1 MTAGQVMTVSLSR
14 SSGQRFRQ
22 PNNRRAQV
30 SIHEFPP
37 DLFSQ
42 TQRGHGA
49 ITVHALVVIYMFAA
63 LAIVCDDYFVPSLEK
78 ISEELD
84 EEVLPSGR
92 GCTRNRS
99 APHQRCCGKGCGRFP
114 RNLGLSDDV
123 AGATFMAAGSSAP
136 ELFTSII
143 GVFIAKGDV
152 GLGTIVGSAVFNILF
167 VIGLCGLFAG
177 IIVPLT
183 WWPLFRDTAAYLV
196 SIITLIFV
204 IEDGIVTC
212 NYCKIVSFPLHR
224 YESLVMLLEYTAYIF
239 FMGFNPQVVG
249 WLQRRKMRKQGNA
262 VQHTE
267 DTNKRNSILM
277 SERSASDSKTPSP
290 THKPLMVDEIIQ
302 QSPRKLNFH
311 DAGFRVMM
319 THHFK
324 PETRLRAAARVLVL
338 EMQEQARVQKLR
350 EQKCQRQLQ
359 LQQQQQTLQY
369 QGQNQH
375 DSQQTLEVLD
385 GLMSGGTSSAVSRS
399 QSTKSSIGGDVPEV
413 VVTTTYG
420 LDPPGGIPN
429 GLAPQTPITTH
440 DSDSATQSLAD
451 GDLHSDELE
460 PGGIC
465 EIPDDLSGKF
475 RWAVMLPCSL
485 ILCITCPDVRKR
497 RWEKWFIVTFMMSI
511 FWIFIFSYIMVFMAT
526 IIAYTLGIPD
536 TITGITLLAA
546 GTSVPDAMA
555 SLIVARQGLGDMA
568 VSNSIGSNVF
578 DILLGLGLPWFLK
591 TTIVS
596 WGGSVAI
603 NSRGMIYSVGL
614 LFGTV
619 VLMILGIHC
628 NKWRLTRPLGISAMF
643 TYLVFLVFAV
653 CIECN
658 VFVYVNPPLCPE

>member
-1 MTAGQVMTVSLSR
+1 MVRRRARRSSLLGKLFFICTVLFVFSTVSYFGRDGAEKIPGPFTDVRQQPFLHRLLLSMPTNR
-14 SSGQRFRQ
+14 SGGNDSECT
-22 PNNRRAQV
+22 PLT
-30 SIHEFPP
+30 IHEFPP

-42 TQRGHGA
+42 IQRRHGA
-49 ITVHALVVIYMFAA
+49 IIVHTLVVIYMFAA

-78 ISEELD
+78 ISE
-84 EEVLPSGR
+84 
-92 GCTRNRS
+92 
-99 APHQRCCGKGCGRFP
+99 
-114 RNLGLSDDV
+114 NLGLSDDV

-204 IEDGIVTC
+204 IQDGNVTW
-212 NYCKIVSFPLHR
+212 
-224 YESLVMLLEYTAYIF
+224 YESLVMLIEYTAYIF
-239 FMGFNPQVVG
+239 FMGFNPQVVA

-338 EMQEQARVQKLR
+338 E
-350 EQKCQRQLQ
+350 
-359 LQQQQQTLQY
+359 
-369 QGQNQH
+369 
-375 DSQQTLEVLD
+375 
-385 GLMSGGTSSAVSRS
+385 AVSRS

-420 LDPPGGIPN
+420 LDPPGGMPN
-429 GLAPQTPITTH
+429 GLAPQTPITAQ

-451 GDLHSDELE
+451 GDLHSEELE

-465 EIPDDLSGKF
+465 DVPDDLSGKF
-475 RWAVMLPCSL
+475 RWVVMLPCAVVL
-485 ILCITCPDVRKR
+485 FVTCPDVRKR
-497 RWEKWFIVTFMMSI
+497 RWERWFIVTFLMSI

-628 NKWRLTRPLGISAMF
+628 NKWRLTRPLGMAAMI
-643 TYLVFLVFAV
+643 TYAVFLVFAV

>member
-1 MTAGQVMTVSLSR
+1 MAYRRRARR
-14 SSGQRFRQ
+14 SSLLGRLFFLCTVLFVFSAVSYLGLDGAERSPGPEHPFTNGRQ
-22 PNNRRAQV
+22 PFLHRLLLSMPTNR
-30 SIHEFPP
+30 SGGNDSECTPLTIHEFPP

-42 TQRGHGA
+42 TQRRHGA
-49 ITVHALVVIYMFAA
+49 IVVHTLVVIYMFAA

-78 ISEELD
+78 ISE
-84 EEVLPSGR
+84 
-92 GCTRNRS
+92 
-99 APHQRCCGKGCGRFP
+99 
-114 RNLGLSDDV
+114 NLGLSDDV

-204 IEDGIVTC
+204 IEDG
-212 NYCKIVSFPLHR
+212 NVSW

-267 DTNKRNSILM
+267 DANKRNSILM

-350 EQKCQRQLQ
+350 EQKCAR
-359 LQQQQQTLQY
+359 LQQQQNQTLQY
-369 QGQNQH
+369 QGQTPH

-399 QSTKSSIGGDVPEV
+399 QSTKSSIGGDIPEV
-413 VVTTTYG
+413 VVTTTYA

-429 GLAPQTPITTH
+429 GLAPQSPITGQ
-440 DSDSATQSLAD
+440 DRDSATQSLAD
-451 GDLHSDELE
+451 GDLHSEELE

-475 RWAVMLPCSL
+475 RWVVMLPCAVVL
-485 ILCITCPDVRKR
+485 FVTCPDVRKR
-497 RWEKWFIVTFMMSI
+497 RWEKWFIVTFLMSI

-591 TTIVS
+591 TTVVS

-628 NKWRLTRPLGISAMF
+628 NRWRLTRPLGIIAMI
-643 TYLVFLVFAV
+643 TYAVFLVFAV

>member
-1 MTAGQVMTVSLSR
+1 MFVLLS
-14 SSGQRFRQ
+14 Q
-22 PNNRRAQV
+22 
-30 SIHEFPP
+30 
-37 DLFSQ
+37 
-42 TQRGHGA
+42 
-49 ITVHALVVIYMFAA
+49 VIYMFAA

-78 ISEELD
+78 ISEVSVDFL
-84 EEVLPSGR
+84 SQT
-92 GCTRNRS
+92 CNS
-99 APHQRCCGKGCGRFP
+99 QCKFCCRKP
-114 RNLGLSDDV
+114 ATVHIYLTANNLGLSDDV

-204 IEDGIVTC
+204 SST
-212 NYCKIVSFPLHR
+212 YLPSSLTSWS

-267 DTNKRNSILM
+267 DANKRNSILM
-277 SERSASDSKTPSP
+277 SESKYHKTPSP

-338 EMQEQARVQKLR
+338 EVSLHDKQYTINNKHPTRAPIW
-350 EQKCQRQLQ
+350 KCDP
-359 LQQQQQTLQY
+359 
-369 QGQNQH
+369 
-375 DSQQTLEVLD
+375 DSR
-385 GLMSGGTSSAVSRS
+385 GSGRSDVRRNFFGKFVYSVPGT
-399 QSTKSSIGGDVPEV
+399 
-413 VVTTTYG
+413 
-420 LDPPGGIPN
+420 
-429 GLAPQTPITTH
+429 
-440 DSDSATQSLAD
+440 DSARQPAD
-451 GDLHSDELE
+451 SRGSGRSDVRRDLFGKFVCMFVCLFN
-460 PGGIC
+460 
-465 EIPDDLSGKF
+465 DLSGKF
-475 RWAVMLPCSL
+475 RWVVMLPCAVVL
-485 ILCITCPDVRKR
+485 FVTCPDVRKR
-497 RWEKWFIVTFMMSI
+497 RWEKWFIVTFLMSI

-591 TTIVS
+591 TTVVS

-628 NKWRLTRPLGISAMF
+628 NRWRLTRPLGIIAMI
-643 TYLVFLVFAV
+643 TYAVFLVFAV